1 MAAKPVGK
9 HVLITGP
16 PGIGKTTL
24 VQSVCGKLVDKG
36 LRLRGFYTEELRE
49 GRNRIGFDVVSLTT
63 KSRSPLARLNGD
75 KGMPMVGRYKVDVGS
90 FEREMLPCLETST
103 ITDGGEDDIVVIDE
117 IGKMELHSKAFCS
130 IVRDMF
136 DQGVIV
142 VATVPIAKG
151 KPLLLVNEIKQR
163 PDTMLYEVIIT

>member
-63 KSRSPLARLNGD
+63 KSRSPLARLNG
-75 KGMPMVGRYKVDVGS
+75 S
-90 FEREMLPCLETST
+90 
-103 ITDGGEDDIVVIDE
+103 
-117 IGKMELHSKAFCS
+117 
-130 IVRDMF
+130 
-136 DQGVIV
+136 
-142 VATVPIAKG
+142 
-151 KPLLLVNEIKQR
+151 
-163 PDTMLYEVIIT
+163 VIIYHYLIRPQYLSRSYVISLLYRYFFQLISRYMQ